1 MATDFY
7 TAVKTRRTVYT
18 LTKYSTISDSRIEE
32 ILKDALTHVP
42 SPFNSQ
48 SGRIVL
54 LRGAKHEAFW
64 SNLKEVLRGMV
75 KDPKAFADSE
85 ARVDGFKAGYGTVLF
100 FEDQDVV
107 KGLQDSF
114 PAYKDNFPLWSLHSA
129 GMMQFAVWT
138 SFAIEGMG
146 ASLQHYTPLVDE
158 WVYKNAD
165 VPKSW
170 KLIAQMP
177 FGKSSAPAGEKSFS
191 PLSGRFKVVA

>member
-18 LTKYSTISDSRIEE
+18 LSKKSSVSDSRIEE
-32 ILKDALTHVP
+32 ILKEALTHVP

-48 SGRIVL
+48 SARIVL
-54 LRGAKHEAFW
+54 LRGAKHDSFW
-64 SNLKEVLRGMV
+64 ANLKEVLRGIV
-75 KDPKAFADSE
+75 KDPAAFADT
-85 ARVDGFKAGYGTVLF
+85 AAKVDGFKAGYGTVLF

-107 KGLQDSF
+107 KGLQDQF
-114 PAYKDNFPLWSLHSA
+114 QAYKDNFPLWSLHST
-129 GMMQFAVWT
+129 GMMQFTVWT

-158 WVYKNAD
+158 WVYKNTGA
-165 VPKSW
+165 PASW

-177 FGKSSAPAGEKSFS
+177 FGVSTAPSGEKSFS
-191 PLSGRFKVVA
+191 PLSGRFKVVE